1 MPPSTPSYLRTR
13 SITPSTHLS
22 RPNPSSINEHINIS
36 SVDTP
41 TFALRDEI
49 LVGFLPVPPS
59 SLITLSR
66 PRKHDNRSCD
76 VGLWNFHPGRPVE
89 LYQRLQVK
97 EDLEYLPV
105 AMASTVYDSV
115 YERIFQGVY
124 RSANDDGEGCIE
136 IRSMDLSSQD
146 IWNVWESV
154 TEEDGV
160 FGGVCWSLLHKG
172 YILISTA
179 SRVYF
184 FLATPAKRRC
194 EENYWT
200 QGKRCL
206 IFEVDIFLQWVLP
219 DGNWKYATR
228 IFGAKDGNIT
238 ILVFVSQKT
247 QLESFRLDVCPN
259 TLQVTIGARTGIVTW
274 KSGAKGALIAW
285 SMGRKLMTAHLASS
299 PVVMEIS
306 RVH

>member
-1 MPPSTPSYLRTR
+1 MEILSWSTPLQ
-13 SITPSTHLS
+13 
-22 RPNPSSINEHINIS
+22 
-36 SVDTP
+36 
-41 TFALRDEI
+41 
-49 LVGFLPVPPS
+49 
-59 SLITLSR
+59 
-66 PRKHDNRSCD
+66 
-76 VGLWNFHPGRPVE
+76 
-89 LYQRLQVK
+89 LYRRLQVK
-97 EDLEYLPV
+97 ENLESLPV
-105 AMASTVYDSV
+105 AVASTVYNSL

-136 IRSMDLSSQD
+136 IRSMNLSSQD
-146 IWNVWESV
+146 KWNVWESV

-172 YILISTA
+172 YILVATA

-184 FLATPAKRRC
+184 FLTTPEKRRN

-259 TLQVTIGARTGIVTW
+259 TLQVTIGARTGTVTW
-274 KSGAKGALIAW
+274 KSGARGALIAW
-285 SMGRKLMTAHLASS
+285 SMGRKLMTAHCCEDECSNHGNGQTSVFKTWFARGEKRSLKEL
-299 PVVMEIS
+299 VWEYGGIIIDCWDT
-306 RVH
+306 